1 MRSEIKI
8 GIVEDELLIAEK
20 IKLLLIELGYVVT
33 EPVSNYEDALNMIT
47 NEKPDLLLL
56 DINLSDKKDGIDI
69 GQKVL
74 NEYGIP
80 FIFLTANSDATTIA
94 RAKMVKPYAYLVKPF
109 TKDELFA
116 AIEISFNNYSQRES
130 ITITSSP
137 ALKRNEFIFIRDNH
151 KYFKVHFDSIAYIES
166 MENYVVI
173 HTRDKK
179 THTVRST
186 FNDFIKQLPESKF
199 YRVHRSFVIQ
209 LDLIDHVEHG
219 EVVVGGMKVAL
230 SATYRDGL
238 YEVLGI
244 K

>member
-1 MRSEIKI
+1 
-8 GIVEDELLIAEK
+8 
-20 IKLLLIELGYVVT
+20 
-33 EPVSNYEDALNMIT
+33 
-47 NEKPDLLLL
+47 
-56 DINLSDKKDGIDI
+56 
-69 GQKVL
+69 
-74 NEYGIP
+74 
-80 FIFLTANSDATTIA
+80 
-94 RAKMVKPYAYLVKPF
+94 
-109 TKDELFA
+109 
-116 AIEISFNNYSQRES
+116 
-130 ITITSSP
+130 
-137 ALKRNEFIFIRDNH
+137 
-151 KYFKVHFDSIAYIES
+151 